1 MRGWEAKGEWRF
13 LPEWT
18 LACLPMPMA
27 QYRYRRPIDSV
38 DPFKVIGGIRY
49 PGASAWGGELRTT
62 YVAEKNRVSAAVIL
76 VVPEH
81 MTVDSLISFEIAP
94 AITLNAGIFNIINA
108 SYFDTADIAGMS
120 ASDPLLRFVS
130 CAGTYR
136 IDEF

>member
-1 MRGWEAKGEWRF
+1 
-13 LPEWT
+13 
-18 LACLPMPMA
+18 MA

-62 YVAEKNRVSAAVIL
+62 YVAEKNRVSAPVIL

-130 CAGTYR
+130 CAGTAASMNSDLPMATR
-136 IDEF
+136 DLRK